1 MSNALKQI
9 VPGGK
14 PLSTDINQIVL
25 ALSGLIDV
33 GALTLFQPIA
43 NPSAPTVAA
52 AAQSGVLNGA
62 YQYIQ
67 VNVTGWVG
75 SDGSFY
81 VAGFAPSPA
90 SATVNPA
97 NQQVTVTLTTGP
109 SGTIARLLYR
119 TTAGGNTFKYL
130 TWIGDNTTTTYTD
143 NIADGSLGAGMP
155 GPASQPSVNGTAI
168 PSTAPT
174 QNTTGTTLNASGG
187 GGGYSIATVNA
198 WIG

>member
-1 MSNALKQI
+1 LANAIKQI
-9 VPGGK
+9 VAGSK
-14 PLSTDINQIVL
+14 PLSTDVDQFRL
-25 ALSGLIDV
+25 LLSGLADF
-33 GALTLFQPIA
+33 GALSLFQPIP
-43 NPSAPTVAA
+43 NPSAPTAT
-52 AAQSGVLNGA
+52 AAQISGVLNGA

-119 TTAGGNTFKYL
+119 TTAGGNTFKFL
-130 TWIGDNTTTTYTD
+130 TWIGDNVTTTYTD
-143 NIADGSLGAGMP
+143 NIADGNLGSGMP
-155 GPASQPSVNGTAI
+155 GPNSQPSVNGTAI
-168 PSTAPT
+168 PSTVPT
-174 QNTTGTTLNASGG
+174 QNTTGTTLNGFSGG
-187 GGGYSIATVNA
+187 SIGAGNPNL
-198 WIG
+198 W